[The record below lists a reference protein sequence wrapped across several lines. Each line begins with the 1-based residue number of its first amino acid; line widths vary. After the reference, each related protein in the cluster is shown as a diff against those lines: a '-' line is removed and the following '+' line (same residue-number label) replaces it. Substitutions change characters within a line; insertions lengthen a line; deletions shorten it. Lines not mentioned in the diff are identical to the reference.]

1 MGDGAIVEFGSVVD
15 AVACAVALQQAV
27 TAHQAEI
34 PLEQRIVF
42 RIGIN
47 LGDVVVEGEDLL
59 GDGVNIAARV
69 EALAEP
75 GGICITD
82 TVMRQLAGKTDF
94 GFEDAGER
102 TLKNISQPVRVYR
115 PALAAPDGSG
125 RSILAAQPAL
135 PDRASV
141 AVLPF
146 ANMSSD
152 PEQEYFADGVVE
164 DIITAL

>member
-1 MGDGAIVEFGSVVD
+1 M
-15 AVACAVALQQAV
+15 
-27 TAHQAEI
+27 
-34 PLEQRIVF
+34 
-42 RIGIN
+42 
-47 LGDVVVEGEDLL
+47 L

-115 PALAAPDGSG
+115 CACNPRRRFKAANPCR
-125 RSILAAQPAL
+125 RSPHCRTERRSPCSRSRI
-135 PDRASV
+135 
-141 AVLPF
+141 
-146 ANMSSD
+146 
-152 PEQEYFADGVVE
+152 
-164 DIITAL
+164 